1 MSTRYNRGLINNK
14 TMGNKQ
20 TEDFEKDIVSFDQA
34 IELATIGFDKQTL
47 CGYDIADGQ
56 LYLCQVDEDGIY
68 MPQKDLAAPTKSQ
81 VFRWFREEYGCYG
94 DIWQYEDDLS
104 FSYAVEIKF
113 NRCAAEFEFKTY
125 EEAENACIDKL
136 ISIAKQQD
144 K

>member
-1 MSTRYNRGLINNK
+1 MS
-14 TMGNKQ
+14 KQ

-47 CGYDIADGQ
+47 CGYDIADRQ

-81 VFRWFREEYGCYG
+81 VFRWFREKYELYYRITGVKQSKYHYSIDYQYKDGKWGMMGG
-94 DIWQYEDDLS
+94 DIT
-104 FSYAVEIKF
+104 
-113 NRCAAEFEFKTY
+113 TY

-136 ISIAKQQD
+136 ISICKQQD